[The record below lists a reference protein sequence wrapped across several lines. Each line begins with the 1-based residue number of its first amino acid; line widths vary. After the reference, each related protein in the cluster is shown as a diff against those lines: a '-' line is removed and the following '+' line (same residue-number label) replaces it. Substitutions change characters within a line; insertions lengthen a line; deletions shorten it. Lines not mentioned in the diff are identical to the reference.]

1 MSRLASIVKRARVLL
16 LDFDGPV
23 CSVFAGYPADTIAAE
38 LRRALVDQGMSL
50 PAELLD
56 EPDPLEVLRYSA
68 TLNRPGV
75 MRKVD
80 EVFRAAEVAA
90 VRSASPTPFAREA
103 IVTAHQ
109 TGRRVAIVS
118 NNSGEAV
125 REYLV
130 ERRLTRCVFS
140 VVGRPADDP
149 AKMKPDPV
157 VLLVAMKSLG
167 AQESDCLMIGDSVS
181 DIQAARAA
189 GVPVVGY
196 ANKPG
201 KDARLA
207 EADAVVSSMAE
218 IAEELSEA
226 EL

>member
-1 MSRLASIVKRARVLL
+1 VSRLASIVKRARVLL

-23 CSVFAGYPADTIAAE
+23 CSVFAGYPADTVAAE
-38 LRRALVDQGMSL
+38 LRHVLVDQGISL

-75 MRKVD
+75 VRKVD
-80 EVFRAAEVAA
+80 EAFRVAEVAA
-90 VRSASPTPFAREA
+90 VRSASPTPFAREV

-109 TGRRVAIVS
+109 TGRQVAIVS

-125 REYLV
+125 QEYLA
-130 ERRLTRCVFS
+130 ERRLTKYVFP
-140 VVGRPADDP
+140 VIGRPVNDP
-149 AKMKPDPV
+149 SQMKPNPA

-167 AQESDCLMIGDSVS
+167 AEASDCLMIGDSVS
-181 DIQAARAA
+181 DIEAARAA
-189 GVPVVGY
+189 VVSVVGY

-201 KDARLA
+201 KGVRLA
-207 EADAVVSSMAE
+207 GADAVVTSMAE
-218 IAEELSEA
+218 LAEKLSEG